1 MSKSTVL
8 LAILLMGLVVIS
20 LPVRAQLSDTSP
32 SFKTVLSDKPFL
44 NTPSVL
50 TLTGDYVNSPRE
62 DFLQSGSYNL
72 PLTLDKMDGL
82 VAGVA
87 FGDAEQ
93 RGQWQ
98 LAYNR
103 KLMTM
108 DSSWQAIAQASSG
121 LTLSDRRSQVL
132 KANYNIRNWW
142 RLGVSTFL
150 EDKYGDDSGY
160 ATVPLVP
167 GSGQSFGFQIDT
179 TFKF

>member
-1 MSKSTVL
+1 MSKIVVL
-8 LAILLMGLVVIS
+8 FVALTIYLVTA
-20 LPVRAQLSDTSP
+20 LPVKAQFSDSSP
-32 SFKTVLSDKPFL
+32 SLKTVLSNKPFF

-72 PLTLDKMDGL
+72 PLALDQMDGL

-87 FGDAEQ
+87 FGDNAE

-98 LAYNR
+98 LAYSR
-103 KLMTM
+103 KLMIM
-108 DSSWQAIAQASSG
+108 DSSWEAIAEASAG

-132 KANYNIRNWW
+132 KASYSIRNWW

-150 EDKYGDDSGY
+150 EDRYGDDPGY
-160 ATVPLVP
+160 ATVPLIP
-167 GSGQSFGFQIDT
+167 GSGQSFGFQVDT